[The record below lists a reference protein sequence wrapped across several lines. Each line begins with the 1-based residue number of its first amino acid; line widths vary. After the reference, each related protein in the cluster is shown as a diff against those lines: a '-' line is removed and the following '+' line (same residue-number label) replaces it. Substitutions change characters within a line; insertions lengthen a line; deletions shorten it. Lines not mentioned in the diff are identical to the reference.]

1 MKTQV
6 SIFAFIIFISVFL
19 ITCNPGDGTDT
30 ENDTIILP
38 DTNSFDENSNTLSVT
53 TDSVSVNE
61 TKKEKIV
68 SKYICP
74 LGDPEGNVDKP
85 GICPVCEM
93 ELIENPDY
101 IRKKSQ

>member
-19 ITCNPGDGTDT
+19 ISCDPGNGSDT
-30 ENDTIILP
+30 ENDTIIMT
-38 DTNSFDENSNTLSVT
+38 DSNSFVENSDTLSET

-61 TKKEKIV
+61 TEKEKTE

-85 GICPVCEM
+85 GTCPVCEM

-101 IRKKSQ
+101 ISKKTN